1 MELGLQGLPVLTQ
14 VSSSVCGNRVRG
26 PGGCVHGGRC
36 RRGADDTAPLT
47 PSRPVLSP
55 LGQQEA
61 HQQVSPQLPSRDS
74 GAPRALVRSGRDIT
88 LRGARFL
95 EGLCPHRV

>member
-14 VSSSVCGNRVRG
+14 VSSGIYGNRVCG

-36 RRGADDTAPLT
+36 RGGADDTAPLT

-55 LGQQEA
+55 PGHQEA
-61 HQQVSPQLPSRDS
+61 HQQVSPQLPQ
-74 GAPRALVRSGRDIT
+74 
-88 LRGARFL
+88 
-95 EGLCPHRV
+95 